1 MSWPRVIVHADM
13 DAFYASVEQLDDPS
27 LRGRPILVGPDSG
40 RGVVLTASYEAR
52 PFGVGSAMPMAK
64 AKRMCP
70 QALIVPPRFSRYTE
84 ISKAV
89 MGVFEDF
96 SPDVEAISLDE
107 AFLEMTGT
115 EHLFGT
121 PGTMGR
127 RIKDAV
133 REVTGGLT
141 VSVGIS
147 GTKYVAKVASDYR
160 KPDGLTVVRPD
171 RAAEFLAPL
180 PVRKL
185 WGVGPVT
192 EQRLIAAGFATVGQ
206 IAQTE
211 EPLLYKR
218 LGNLGPHLRRLA
230 LAQDPRRV
238 QTRRRAKSIGSER
251 TLSDDVLERET
262 VEEHIRRS
270 AESIGRRLRS
280 KELMAGGVRV
290 KLKTRDFQ
298 SMSRQTLLATPTDV
312 GARLIEAA
320 LPLLDHFPWDTP
332 FRLVGM
338 AAYDIIR
345 PGEPVQLS
353 LFGEGAK
360 RRRLEAA
367 MDSVRDQFGSGAI
380 TRAENLGKDLW
391 NTPNLDFVPDA
402 PDEEEVHWHEDDDWA
417 EEARVVDP

>member
-1 MSWPRVIVHADM
+1 MSWPRVIAHADM

-27 LRGRPILVGPDSG
+27 LRGRHLLIGSDSG

-64 AKRMCP
+64 AKRLCP
-70 QALIVPPRFSRYTE
+70 QALIVPPRFKRYTE
-84 ISKAV
+84 VSKQV
-89 MGVFEDF
+89 METFEDF

-121 PGTMGR
+121 PGVMGR
-127 RIKDAV
+127 KIKDAV

-141 VSVGIS
+141 ISVGIS
-147 GTKYVAKVASDYR
+147 GTKYVAKVASDFR
-160 KPDGLTVVRPD
+160 KPDGLTVVHPD
-171 RAAEFLAPL
+171 HAQAFLAPL
-180 PVRKL
+180 GVRKL

-192 EQRLIAAGFATVGQ
+192 EQRLAAAGFTHIGQLASADEATLQ
-206 IAQTE
+206 
-211 EPLLYKR
+211 KR

-238 QTRRRAKSIGSER
+238 QTRRRARSIGSER
-251 TLSDDVLERET
+251 TLREDVSDRPSIQ
-262 VEEHIRRS
+262 EHLRRS

-280 KELMAGGVRV
+280 KDLMAGGIRV
-290 KLKTRDFQ
+290 KLKTSDFQ
-298 SMSRQTLLATPTDV
+298 LMSRQTLLATPTDV
-312 GARLIEAA
+312 GQRLYEAG
-320 LPLLDHFPWDTP
+320 LPMLDHFPWDLP

-353 LFGEGAK
+353 LFAAPGSQ
-360 RRRLEAA
+360 RRALEAA
-367 MDSVRDQFGSGAI
+367 MDSVREAFGSSAI
-380 TRAENLGKDLW
+380 TRAENLGRDLW
-391 NTPNLDFVPDA
+391 NTPNLDFVPDQA
-402 PDEEEVHWHEDDDWA
+402 EPEASHWELDDS
-417 EEARVVDP
+417 